1 MSSGFRAASFKVSR
15 SDSGSRRRRS
25 THSRARSI
33 YDWTALGL
41 IGAGPIL
48 GIWAFGAVPLWVHG
62 PLLALCYLGCL
73 LYLLRPIFFACA
85 KGAAFPPGLIG
96 LAAFLLYGAFLITR
110 SVAPH
115 EAAIEMLKLTGYVLA
130 YQAWTGLAGEQ
141 GRWRW
146 LLALLLLTA
155 TLMAW
160 YAIIQHAHGSNMV
173 LNVERPAQYEM
184 RASGAYI
191 CPNHFANMLAM
202 MIPVAGALLAMPAA
216 GGALRLLALYSIVVL
231 LPPLYWSGS
240 RSAWI
245 GLLAGV
251 TVTVA
256 LLGMRR
262 SARRALLLFVVTPVL
277 LALAGVVVWMLSPM
291 VQERV
296 ADALK
301 GNVRINLWRDTWAMF
316 LDHSWMGVGP
326 GQYRWAYSEYWHFL
340 GMYIDPEYAH
350 NDFLQLLAEF
360 GVVGAALL
368 LGALGWALYRMIR
381 LIRPGDSERGDFLIA
396 GFAGACAA
404 SAAHACF
411 DYNFH
416 LYGNVQII
424 AALGGIT
431 CAVLAS
437 GGHYRTPTWWTRI
450 PLRGAPFAI
459 APLGL
464 LLLTARV
471 TASHIFSTR
480 GDAFREVARL
490 EDALAAYRVALRID
504 PANAAAHRGIGLIR
518 TGQAAWNLD
527 REARTEQSEEA
538 LARFRR
544 ALDLNRRDLAARF
557 GMARA
562 LQAQGRQQEALVALQ
577 DLVELAPHHRDHW
590 IELGLHL
597 RAMRDF
603 PAALEAFERA
613 KAIGGGEQVD
623 LNIQFLRRR
632 ITESRTE

>member
-1 MSSGFRAASFKVSR
+1 MSSGFRAVS
-15 SDSGSRRRRS
+15 SDESRGESGSRRRRS
-25 THSRARSI
+25 APPRARSI
-33 YDWTALGL
+33 YDWIALAL
-41 IGAGPIL
+41 IGAGPIP
-48 GIWAFGAVPLWVHG
+48 GIWAFGAVPLWAYG

-73 LYLLRPIFFACA
+73 LYLLRPIFFARA
-85 KGAAFPPGLIG
+85 EGAALPPAWLG
-96 LAAFLLYGAFLITR
+96 LAAFLLYGALLIAR
-110 SVAPH
+110 ADAPH
-115 EAAIEMLKLTGYVLA
+115 EAAIEMLKLAGYVFA
-130 YQAWTGLAGEQ
+130 YQAWTGLSGEQ

-160 YAIIQHAHGSNMV
+160 YAIIQHAHGSNLV
-173 LNVERPAQYEM
+173 LNVERPAQYDM

-191 CPNHFANMLAM
+191 CPNHFANVLAM
-202 MIPVAGALLAMPAA
+202 LIPVAGALLVMPAA
-216 GGALRLLALYSIVVL
+216 GGPLRLLALYSMVVL

-262 SARRALLLFVVTPVL
+262 SARRALLLLVITPLL

-316 LDHSWMGVGP
+316 LDHIWLGVGP
-326 GQYRWAYSEYWHFL
+326 GQYRWAYSQYWHFL
-340 GMYIDPEYAH
+340 RMYIDPEYAH
-350 NDFLQLLAEF
+350 NDYLQLLAEF
-360 GVVGAALL
+360 GVLGAALL
-368 LGALGWALYRMIR
+368 LGALGWALYRMVR
-381 LIRPGDSERGDFLIA
+381 LIRFGDAERGDFLIA

-437 GGHYRTPTWWTRI
+437 GGHLRPPAWWTRI
-450 PLRGAPFAI
+450 PLRGAPLALV
-459 APLGL
+459 PLLL
-464 LLLTARV
+464 LLLTVRV
-471 TASHIFSTR
+471 TASHLFSTR
-480 GDAFREVARL
+480 GDAYREVARL
-490 EDALAAYRVALRID
+490 EESLAAYRTALRID

-527 REARTEQSEEA
+527 REARAEQSAEA
-538 LARFRR
+538 VARFER
-544 ALDLNRRDLAARF
+544 ALELNRRDLGARF

-562 LQAQGRQQEALVALQ
+562 LQAQGRQEEALAAWRELVA
-577 DLVELAPHHRDHW
+577 LAPHHRDHW
-590 IELGLHL
+590 IELGLQL

-632 ITESRTE
+632 IAESKTE